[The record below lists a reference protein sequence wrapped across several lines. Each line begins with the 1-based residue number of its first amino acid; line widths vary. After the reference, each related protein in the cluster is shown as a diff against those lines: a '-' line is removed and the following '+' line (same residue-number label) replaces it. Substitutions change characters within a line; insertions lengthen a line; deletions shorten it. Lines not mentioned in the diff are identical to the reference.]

1 MRRRAPLKAV
11 CLLAFS
17 VTTGFTQTQN
27 TGRIAG
33 DVRDQTRAVIA
44 AAEVTLVNTATSQ
57 ERRVTT
63 DSLGYYSAPLL
74 APGNYRVSIVASGFK
89 RTVFNDVQVSLT
101 ETVEINPYLTVAAN
115 PESVDVQAEPPL
127 IQKDGPQ
134 MGRVVDSRFAE
145 ELPSASRNV
154 FQVIM
159 GISPGTSVRLPN
171 LAMVGHNSQHL
182 TVNGMR
188 ITQHNIQLNGVD
200 ANDGV
205 GNVLAAIPVP
215 APEALDGF
223 KVLTSLYDA
232 TYGRS
237 SGGNIQVTTKSGGN
251 EFH

>member
-1 MRRRAPLKAV
+1 MVVVMVRALLTIV
-11 CLLAFS
+11 CVLAFS
-17 VTTGFTQTQN
+17 VPTIFAQSQTTGQ
-27 TGRIAG
+27 IAG
-33 DVRDQTRAVIA
+33 VVRDQTRAVIA
-44 AAEVTLVNTATSQ
+44 AAEVTLVNTDTSE

-74 APGNYRVSIVASGFK
+74 APGNYRVSIVASGFR

-182 TVNGMR
+182 SVNGSR
-188 ITQHNIQLNGVD
+188 VTQHNVQMNGVD
-200 ANDGV
+200 ANYWMY
-205 GNVLAAIPVP
+205 NI
-215 APEALDGF
+215 
-223 KVLTSLYDA
+223 LT
-232 TYGRS
+232 G
-237 SGGNIQVTTKSGGN
+237 
-251 EFH
+251 